1 MNKIWSDRKIK
12 IANAIEKI
20 YTHYI
25 QLNRSCKCIFDNEL
39 LKDCNRKLLLVHIY
53 TYTCKY
59 LMKNEVNYI
68 VSCTLLTVSLS
79 VSKKKY
85 HSAHPNCFLK
95 ITSFILE
102 LRLWKWFDVKKENKT
117 SEFTFF
123 RKTLIVQSSN
133 NRLILFIEFQ
143 IMVARMKNL
152 QFNQGIIL
160 LTILSTCIE

>member
-1 MNKIWSDRKIK
+1 MPTINYQIGIALIEGQTFEFLNNNIINHYTIFLDGLKGPLNKIWSDRKIK

-68 VSCTLLTVSLS
+68 VSCTLLIVSQYR
-79 VSKKKY
+79 KKY
-85 HSAHPNCFLK
+85 HSFLLTQIVFKNYKFYIRIETLK
-95 ITSFILE
+95 I
-102 LRLWKWFDVKKENKT
+102 RP
-117 SEFTFF
+117 
-123 RKTLIVQSSN
+123 QSS
-133 NRLILFIEFQ
+133 LFLG
-143 IMVARMKNL
+143 RH
-152 QFNQGIIL
+152 
-160 LTILSTCIE
+160 